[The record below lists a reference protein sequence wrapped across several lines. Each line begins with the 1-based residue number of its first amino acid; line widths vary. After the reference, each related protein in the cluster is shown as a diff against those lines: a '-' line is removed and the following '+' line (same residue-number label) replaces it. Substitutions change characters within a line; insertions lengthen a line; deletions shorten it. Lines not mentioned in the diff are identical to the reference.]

1 MGLTKCPG
9 CSRLCF
15 SKYALCPN
23 CSRVFEAG
31 ELDAKVTAENRAFN
45 KKSNMVF
52 LTIFLILMGVLVF
65 VELRPQPT
73 NLPANTNLGN
83 KETTPS
89 N

>member
-1 MGLTKCPG
+1 M
-9 CSRLCF
+9 
-15 SKYALCPN
+15 
-23 CSRVFEAG
+23 G

-45 KKSNMVF
+45 KKSNIVF

-73 NLPANTNLGN
+73 NLPDNTNIGN
-83 KETTPS
+83 KEATRP